1 MIITTC
7 IKKKCMGVYKRTITF
22 KKSFKKKN
30 LTIEALI
37 DFWLAFEDFES
48 E

>member
-22 KKSFKKKN
+22 KKSFKKKKSYHPG
-30 LTIEALI
+30 I
-37 DFWLAFEDFES
+37 D
-48 E
+48 

>member
-22 KKSFKKKN
+22 KKSFKKN
-30 LTIEALI
+30 HTIQALI